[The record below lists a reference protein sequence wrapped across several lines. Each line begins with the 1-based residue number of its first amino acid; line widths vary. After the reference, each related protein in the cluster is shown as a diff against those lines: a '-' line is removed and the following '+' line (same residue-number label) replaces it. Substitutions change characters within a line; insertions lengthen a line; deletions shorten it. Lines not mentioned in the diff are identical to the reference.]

1 MDCDLR
7 KPVLHRYLKAGHN
20 VKGVSNVLSNQCTL
34 DEALQELKEM
44 NLTFLPAG
52 TPPPNPSEMLSQRR
66 CRPWWM
72 PCGKVRFCHP

>member
-1 MDCDLR
+1 MCIRDRR

-44 NLTFLPAG
+44 NLKMCIRDSRYPLRLRLCAG
-52 TPPPNPSEMLSQRR
+52 R
-66 CRPWWM
+66 
-72 PCGKVRFCHP
+72 